1 MLAVTGATGFVGRGM
16 RATLEASGVAF
27 RAIGREDAPGQVG
40 VGDIGPETEWRGALS
55 GVSVVIHLAARVH
68 HLHERDRDPLG
79 VYRRTNVAGT
89 LRLAREAQAG
99 GVRRLVFV
107 SSVKVN
113 GERTEPGRP
122 FQSGDPARPLDP
134 YGLSKW
140 EAEQELWALARR
152 TGLEVAVV
160 RPPLVYGAEV
170 GANFGALVALVQ
182 RGVPLPLGAIR
193 NKRSLIAVEN
203 LTDLLLRCA
212 THPNAPGGTFL
223 CSDGQD
229 VSTPELVRTIGRG
242 LKRPVRLVPVPAWG
256 LGLAAGLAGRGATV
270 QRLTESLQVDASET
284 CARLDWHPP
293 YQAEDA
299 MMRAAAGW
307 TAGIAR

>member
-1 MLAVTGATGFVGRGM
+1 MC
-16 RATLEASGVAF
+16 ATLKAADLKF
-27 RAIGREDAPGQVG
+27 RAIGREAAPGQIG
-40 VGDIGPETEWRGALS
+40 VGDIGPQTAWWDALS

-68 HLHERDRDPLG
+68 HMREGHGDPLG
-79 VYRRTNVAGT
+79 AYRHTNVAGT
-89 LRLAREAQAG
+89 LRLAREAHAR

-122 FQSGDPARPLDP
+122 FRSEDPARPLDP
-134 YGLSKW
+134 YGVSKW
-140 EAEQELWALARR
+140 EAEQGLWALARE
-152 TGLEVAVV
+152 TGLEVVIV

-170 GANFGALVALVQ
+170 GANFRALVALVR
-182 RGVPLPLGAIR
+182 RGVPLPLGSIR

-229 VSTPELVRTIGRG
+229 FSTPDLVRTIARG
-242 LKRPVRLVPVPAWG
+242 VRRPVRLVPVPVWA
-256 LGLAAGLAGRGATV
+256 LSAAGCLTGQRTTV
-270 QRLTESLQVDASET
+270 QRLTESLQVDAVET
-284 CARLDWHPP
+284 CTRLEWRPP
-293 YQAEDA
+293 LRPEDA
-299 MMRAAAGW
+299 MIRAAAGW
-307 TAGIAR
+307 TADISR